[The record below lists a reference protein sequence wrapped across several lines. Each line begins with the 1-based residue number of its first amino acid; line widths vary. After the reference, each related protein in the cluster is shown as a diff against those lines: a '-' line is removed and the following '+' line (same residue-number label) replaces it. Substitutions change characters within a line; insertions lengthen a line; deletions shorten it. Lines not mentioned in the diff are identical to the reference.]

1 MSIASSAKVTE
12 FPLDFLRLTVND
24 VVDRLATE
32 LVNVSLVSPAPVELL
47 ISGAKATTARLLL
60 RLATALDSS
69 STSYPTTALDWAA
82 SAAEAASAAA
92 LTRASFSSLED
103 AAAEGFF
110 RLVDFRL
117 RDCRNDLSRDF
128 VLFFLQKTA

>member
-24 VVDRLATE
+24 VVDRLAAE

-47 ISGAKATTARLLL
+47 ISGAKATTAWLLL

-103 AAAEGFF
+103 AAEGFF